1 MKSVQYIDQSPAS
14 LALNVIEGAVDI
26 QEFTVFRTG
35 TIGGRDMTI
44 RAAIIGA
51 SHVLSFET
59 PGAVL
64 TEIFACTDARAGS
77 NRILFGPL
85 GDLLEATTEL
95 AFADGRRYRFNAS
108 LGTLAALG
116 RLRGRATPERR
127 CLRLT
132 YRFPER
138 PDRKARPETIVVVR
152 QLDDHVLADT
162 AHCYPDE
169 DKVVL
174 TASELTWMAH
184 A

>member
-1 MKSVQYIDQSPAS
+1 
-14 LALNVIEGAVDI
+14 
-26 QEFTVFRTG
+26 
-35 TIGGRDMTI
+35 MTI

-64 TEIFACTDARAGS
+64 TEILACTDARGGW

-95 AFADGRRYRFNAS
+95 TFADGRRYCFKAS
-108 LGTLAALG
+108 LVTQAALE
-116 RLRGRATPERR
+116 RLRRR
-127 CLRLT
+127 TARGPRRLRLAF
-132 YRFPER
+132 RFPQR
-138 PDRKARPETIVVVR
+138 PDRTARPETIVAVT
-152 QLDDHVLADT
+152 HVHNHIFADT

-169 DKVVL
+169 DKVVI
-174 TASELTWMAH
+174 TSSELTLARH